1 MSKKRFT
8 KLATSHGLTHVVV
21 FETCW
26 HVSGVELLQKK
37 RARPQS
43 LTYAMQMFHDGSS
56 VGNFNTTNI
65 IKHLQKH

>member
-37 RARPQS
+37 KS
-43 LTYAMQMFHDGSS
+43 K
-56 VGNFNTTNI
+56 TTESDLCNANVS
-65 IKHLQKH
+65 